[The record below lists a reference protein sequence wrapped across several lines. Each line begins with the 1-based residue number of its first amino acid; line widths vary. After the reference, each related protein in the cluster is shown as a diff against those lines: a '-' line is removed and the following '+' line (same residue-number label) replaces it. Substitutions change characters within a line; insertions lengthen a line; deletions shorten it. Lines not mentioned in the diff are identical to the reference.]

1 MKRFL
6 YSFDVKAASGTQVF
20 YVDAETQEEAD
31 ELIQAGGEIYSNEVE
46 VTDLGEPVRAGETGI
61 DDFGDCDPYA

>member
-6 YSFDVKAASGTQVF
+6 YTYSVTAASGTQTF

-31 ELIQAGGEIYSNEVE
+31 ELIQAGGEIYSNDVE
-46 VTDLGEPVRAGETGI
+46 VTDLGEPDRAGETNI
-61 DDFGDCDPYA
+61 DDYGDFGPLA